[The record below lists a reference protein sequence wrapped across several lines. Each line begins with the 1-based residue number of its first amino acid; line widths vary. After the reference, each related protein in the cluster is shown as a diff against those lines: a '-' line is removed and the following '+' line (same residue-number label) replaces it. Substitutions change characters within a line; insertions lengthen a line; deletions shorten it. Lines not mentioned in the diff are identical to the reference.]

1 MDLKANTQVIV
12 TIGPF
17 VAVGDGFTPVTTVV
31 LTGGGAADEAEL
43 VKHNTTAGV
52 DISTRT
58 WAVLNPVVDGYYNL
72 TLTTADTGVEGNLV
86 VVIQDDSLCLPV
98 RAEFRVLAEAAYD
111 SLYAAKDTGFMD
123 VNVKAVSEDTTAADN
138 LELQYDGT
146 GLLGDAF
153 PLRQDQGASISGG
166 LAIRTAMA
174 SVTVIQGSQQDLGN
188 ASTSNDTRWTGDDDG
203 AGAEFIFRCTP
214 ADTDARPGDL
224 HFEGYY
230 NEPTGS
236 TNGATLEV
244 YNFQSA
250 AWESVA
256 TFTNASSDEDHD
268 IALHHGNRAP
278 GGGTLE
284 TVAFTIG
291 DVLIKFKQDTTETG
305 NAVLLIDLMQVG
317 FIGSTLTATA
327 VVDEWETQSQA
338 NPTGFH
344 VNVQEWI
351 GTAVTLSGGLPDI
364 NVGTIDANAITAT
377 SINADAITNA
387 KIADDAIAAE
397 NLATGAF
404 TADAFAADAIVAATL
419 ATGALTADAF
429 AADAIVAA
437 TLATGALTADAFAA
451 DALVAATF
459 ATGALTADA
468 FAANAINNATFAAD
482 VGSTA
487 YATNIIALAVR
498 KALDEIHLDHLLDQ
512 DYDPAAKPGVA
523 TALFNE
529 LIESNA
535 GVSRFT
541 AAALANASGTG
552 ASAEDI
558 ADAVLDE
565 MLSGHATSGTLGQAM
580 QRGRVFYLDSAAAN
594 DSADGLTWANAK
606 QTIAGVQA
614 LSLVAGDTVLMRGL
628 FRVAATLSEDGLP
641 TLPITWQAA
650 TPLGATISGATVIA
664 NGSFASHSGD
674 AYKITMADPVIV
686 LEDDGSLDGASGRDN
701 KVMLTEES
709 SIANVIANAGTWFH
723 DGSVLYVQATDST
736 DITANG
742 YLYEGGSVADPV
754 SITGD
759 DVTLLGLR
767 VEGATERGIK
777 VTGARPTLSRCEVR
791 YTNNECVRVTDAP
804 GALIEDCHVRDT
816 QTTDNACILI
826 TGSGSTGAIVRRCR
840 ITEAVGVRITASGSV
855 IIEDSYLSAGADGNY
870 CIIASSS
877 AGEVIVRHNFIHGSA
892 FNTVNFTGSALGG
905 AVYGNLIVGTQA
917 AERLLRVGDL
927 TGDLVV
933 VNNTFYNEVSNGNN
947 VNIDGTTFNRC
958 IFKNNIVV
966 TNGRTMKLTVVA
978 GAVDQVEMDNNLYYS
993 DTGYA
998 FSWDGT
1004 TQTSLADHQ
1013 TVNGQEANSVVGDPK
1028 FIDPTAGVDNFALA
1042 DGSPA
1047 ISMGADLDDILASL
1061 TLKKRYSQ
1069 LISPGTVW
1077 PGSVQMQDQ
1086 GVDGSAWIVGAMGR
1100 SYEQVLAESTSA
1112 IPASSAGRVTGY
1124 FYCYDED
1131 GVPESGV
1138 LMTMSAQAIG
1148 GTGVSLDSELRTETS
1163 DANGLVSFTNLF
1175 LNAVYQVH
1183 RGTSSPNVITIAP
1196 DAVSPVELE
1205 NVVGID

>member
-43 VKHNTTAGV
+43 IKHNTTAGV
-52 DISTRT
+52 DISART
-58 WAVLNPVVDGYYNL
+58 WAVLSPVVDGYYNL
-72 TLTTADTGVEGNLV
+72 TLTTADTEVEGNLV

-429 AADAIVAA
+429 AADA
-437 TLATGALTADAFAA
+437 
-451 DALVAATF
+451 LVAATF

-468 FAANAINNATFAAD
+468 FAANALIAATFAVNSLDTKGDWNTVVPDAAGVAPTAVENRQEMDSNSTELAKIGTIPALDTAAQTIGAAIGKLAD
-482 VGSTA
+482 TSAGASFVA
-487 YATNIIALAVR
+487 ATDSLEAIRNNQAGGGDATQAKQDTIIAAIGTPSDFGSGTSTVAANLEDMADDGTAVYDR
-498 KALDEIHLDHLLDQ
+498 STDSLQALRDNQPVSTGSGANSVTITVNDGIIPTVLEN
-512 DYDPAAKPGVA
+512 AKVRMTKGA
-523 TALFNE
+523 ETYLGE
-529 LIESNA
+529 
-535 GVSRFT
+535 T
-541 AAALANASGTG
+541 NASGV
-552 ASAEDI
+552 I
-558 ADAVLDE
+558 AFSLDN
-565 MLSGHATSGTLGQAM
+565 GTW
-580 QRGRVFYLDSAAAN
+580 
-594 DSADGLTWANAK
+594 T
-606 QTIAGVQA
+606 VQI
-614 LSLVAGDTVLMRGL
+614 
-628 FRVAATLSEDGLP
+628 
-641 TLPITWQAA
+641 TLPLYTF
-650 TPLGATISGATVIA
+650 TSTTIV
-664 NGSFASHSGD
+664 
-674 AYKITMADPVIV
+674 V
-686 LEDDGSLDGASGRDN
+686 DG
-701 KVMLTEES
+701 
-709 SIANVIANAGTWFH
+709 
-723 DGSVLYVQATDST
+723 
-736 DITANG
+736 
-742 YLYEGGSVADPV
+742 
-754 SITGD
+754 
-759 DVTLLGLR
+759 
-767 VEGATERGIK
+767 VE
-777 VTGARPTLSRCEVR
+777 
-791 YTNNECVRVTDAP
+791 
-804 GALIEDCHVRDT
+804 T
-816 QTTDNACILI
+816 QT
-826 TGSGSTGAIVRRCR
+826 
-840 ITEAVGVRITASGSV
+840 
-855 IIEDSYLSAGADGNY
+855 
-870 CIIASSS
+870 
-877 AGEVIVRHNFIHGSA
+877 
-892 FNTVNFTGSALGG
+892 
-905 AVYGNLIVGTQA
+905 
-917 AERLLRVGDL
+917 
-927 TGDLVV
+927 
-933 VNNTFYNEVSNGNN
+933 
-947 VNIDGTTFNRC
+947 
-958 IFKNNIVV
+958 
-966 TNGRTMKLTVVA
+966 
-978 GAVDQVEMDNNLYYS
+978 YS
-993 DTGYA
+993 MT
-998 FSWDGT
+998 
-1004 TQTSLADHQ
+1004 
-1013 TVNGQEANSVVGDPK
+1013 
-1028 FIDPTAGVDNFALA
+1028 
-1042 DGSPA
+1042 
-1047 ISMGADLDDILASL
+1047 
-1061 TLKKRYSQ
+1061 
-1069 LISPGTVW
+1069 
-1077 PGSVQMQDQ
+1077 
-1086 GVDGSAWIVGAMGR
+1086 
-1100 SYEQVLAESTSA
+1100 AES
-1112 IPASSAGRVTGY
+1112 IPASNPGQVTG
-1124 FYCYDED
+1124 FLHTYDEN
-1131 GVPESGV
+1131 GAVEASV
-1138 LMTMSAQAIG
+1138 VISLRTMSSPGEGLALDAAI
-1148 GTGVSLDSELRTETS
+1148 RTATS
-1163 DANGLVSFTNLF
+1163 DANGLATFVNLF
-1175 LNAVYQVH
+1175 VGTTYEIR
-1183 RGTSSPNVITIAP
+1183 RGTDRPWKSVAIPSTASGTIKL
-1196 DAVSPVELE
+1196 DNILGVDS
-1205 NVVGID
+1205 